1 MYINQYLINKL
12 IIVKLTHDFFSISYL
27 YLKKVNYM
35 ENSRIY
41 NEESS
46 NKILFVTLK
55 RKEKVVME
63 IENVLK
69 KLKIESLSQMQEETI
84 GKILEKNKDIVVL
97 SPTGSGKTLAYL
109 LPLLE
114 LLDSK
119 LDVIQAVAIVPGRE
133 LALQTHDVFN
143 SLSSGLKSLPLY
155 GGRATMDEHREL
167 RKIKPQVIF
176 ATPGRLKDHLDKEN
190 FNAQDVKYLIIDEF
204 DKCLKMGFQDEM
216 EAIIAR
222 FPNIKQRILLSATD
236 AKEIPVFVRMGK
248 TERLNFI
255 SKKESQERIT
265 TFKVQSPSDDKLE
278 TLEDLLISF
287 GQEST
292 IVFLNFRDSV
302 ERVGEFL
309 LQRGFIISL
318 FHGGMDQKEREVSLY
333 KFRNRSTNILIGTDL
348 ASRGLDIPI
357 VDNIVHYYLPL
368 SQEEYVH
375 RIGRATRWTSK
386 GKAFFLLGPK
396 EFIPEYVS
404 VDIQEYKVSKEETF
418 PPKPLMVTLYIGKG
432 KKDKISKGDVLGFL
446 CKTGGLQAAEI
457 GRIDVE
463 ERCCYVSVSRE
474 HYLKA
479 INRLKG
485 EKIKGL
491 KTIIELIK

>member
-1 MYINQYLINKL
+1 
-12 IIVKLTHDFFSISYL
+12 
-27 YLKKVNYM
+27 M
-35 ENSRIY
+35 EFDS
-41 NEESS
+41 
-46 NKILFVTLK
+46 
-55 RKEKVVME
+55 
-63 IENVLK
+63 VLK

-84 GKILEKNKDIVVL
+84 EKILEKDKDIVVL

-119 LDVIQAVAIVPGRE
+119 KDTIQAVAIVPGRE

-143 SLSSGLKSLPLY
+143 SISSGFRSLPLY

-167 RKIKPQVIF
+167 RKIKPQLIF

-216 EAIIAR
+216 EAVIAR

-236 AKEIPVFVRMGK
+236 AKEIPSFVRMGK
-248 TERLNFI
+248 TERLNFLT
-255 SKKESQERIT
+255 KRESQDRIKT
-265 TFKVQSPSDDKLE
+265 YKVHSQSDDKLE
-278 TLEDLLISF
+278 ALENLLLSF

-309 LQRGFIISL
+309 TQRGFIISL
-318 FHGGMDQKEREVSLY
+318 FHGGKDQKEREASLY
-333 KFRNRSTNILIGTDL
+333 KFRNRSTNILVGTDL

-357 VDNIVHYYLPL
+357 VDNIVHFHLPL
-368 SQEEYVH
+368 SKEEYIH
-375 RIGRATRWTSK
+375 RIGRAARWTSR

-396 EFIPEYVS
+396 EFIPEYVTEA
-404 VDIQEYKVSKEETF
+404 IQEYEVSNEETI

-446 CKTGGLQAAEI
+446 CKTGGLQGHEI

-474 HYLKA
+474 RYREA
-479 INRLKG
+479 IERLKG